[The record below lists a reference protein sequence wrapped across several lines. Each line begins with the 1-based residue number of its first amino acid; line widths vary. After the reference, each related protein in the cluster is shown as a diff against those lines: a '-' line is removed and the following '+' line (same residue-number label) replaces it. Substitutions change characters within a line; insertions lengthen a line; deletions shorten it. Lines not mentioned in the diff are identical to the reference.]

1 MQMLQAKAPLNPRQ
15 TWHVLAI
22 RLIMRLSRLYQAL
35 LFLVQVNLS
44 VQQEAE
50 TF

>member
-1 MQMLQAKAPLNPRQ
+1 MQMLQARVPLNPRQ
-15 TWHVLAI
+15 TWHALAM
-22 RLIMRLSRLYQAL
+22 RLILQLSRLYQAL

-44 VQQEAE
+44 VQQAAE